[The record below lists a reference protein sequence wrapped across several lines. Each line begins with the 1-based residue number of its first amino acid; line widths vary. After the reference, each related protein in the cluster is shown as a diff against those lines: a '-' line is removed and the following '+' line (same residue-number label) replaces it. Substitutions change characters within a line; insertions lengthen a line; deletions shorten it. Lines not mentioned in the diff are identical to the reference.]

1 MTKNTLDLTAVWNDA
16 MALLSAHKEAA
27 IAIAGV
33 FLFLPS
39 WMFAYFVGEPDTG
52 DATDPSKIL
61 DIMLQFYSENSLA
74 LIIVGLLTSFGTLAY
89 YVILVRKDYDS
100 IGAGIARALPIFPI
114 FFIASIITGLL
125 TGLGAFAFIIG
136 AFYLTGRFSAVAGV
150 VAAEPER
157 GIIGS
162 IKYGWSLTDNVGWM
176 AFLIIFIVSIVG
188 SVISFVIGLIFTLLS
203 SVAGGQLLVT
213 AVTSLIGAVFSV
225 VIATLV
231 IAIYRHLKPQVDG
244 NIAKANPNQE

>member
-1 MTKNTLDLTAVWNDA
+1 MTKNTLDLTAVWNDT
-16 MALLSAHKEAA
+16 MALLNAHKEAA

-39 WMFAYFVGEPDTG
+39 WLFAYFVGEPDTG
-52 DATDPSKIL
+52 EVVDTDKII
-61 DIMLQFYSENSLA
+61 DIMIEFYSENSLPVLA
-74 LIIVGLLTSFGTLAY
+74 VGLLASFGTLAY
-89 YVILVRKDYDS
+89 YVILARKDYDS
-100 IGAGIARALPIFPI
+100 IGAGIAKALPIFPI
-114 FFIASIITGLL
+114 FFVVSIITGFL
-125 TGLGAFAFIIG
+125 TGLGLLAFIVG

-176 AFLIIFIVSIVG
+176 AFLIIFIVSMVGAVIGFLVGAIVG
-188 SVISFVIGLIFTLLS
+188 LISGYFGGPLL
-203 SVAGGQLLVT
+203 LT
-213 AVTSLIGAVFSV
+213 AFSSLISAIFSV
-225 VIATLV
+225 VTATLM

-244 NIAKANPNQE
+244 ADANTREIQE